1 MRNPMKT
8 MLAAVV
14 AASAA
19 CTCALAGEWPTDKPI
34 TMVMPFAA
42 GSDFQARLV
51 AGGLEKLLGQTIVF
65 ENKPG
70 AGGAMGTGYGARQA
84 PDGYTLIMAYPGPA
98 ANFTNTM
105 KDLPYKPL
113 EDFEHITQISVGDM
127 VLAARKDFPAN
138 TLPELIDYMKAN
150 PGKVSAGNNGIG
162 SYGHMIELAVAE
174 KAGVEMKLVPYKGS
188 PAIVTDMLSGSV
200 DLALDFLGETYM
212 KQIQAGS
219 IKPIAVVSAQRA
231 RVLPDVPTF
240 REGGLDFVA
249 APWSGLMA
257 PKGTP
262 REIVDKINAA
272 MATYLADPET
282 VAKFAAIGQTTVHT
296 NPEGFREVVVREEA
310 LWRDLIK
317 KYGISNQ

>member
-1 MRNPMKT
+1 MRSLVKSMIAA
-8 MLAAVV
+8 LAALG
-14 AASAA
+14 AGW
-19 CTCALAGEWPTDKPI
+19 TGALAADWPSEKPI
-34 TMVMPFAA
+34 TMIMPFAA

-70 AGGAMGTGYGARQA
+70 AGGATGTGYGARQA

-113 EDFEHITQISVGDM
+113 EDFEHISQISVGDM
-127 VLAARKDFPAN
+127 ILVARKDFPAN
-138 TLPELIDYMKAN
+138 TLPELIEYMKAN

-200 DLALDFLGETYM
+200 DLSLDFLGDTYM

-240 REGGLDFVA
+240 REGGIDFVA
-249 APWSGLMA
+249 APWSGIMA

-262 REIVDKINAA
+262 RDIVDKVNAA
-272 MATYLADPET
+272 MATYLADTET
-282 VAKFAAIGQTTVHT
+282 IAKFGAIGQTPVHT
-296 NPEGFREVVVREEA
+296 TPEGFHDVVVKEEA